1 MLKHKRLTPF
11 IYSSIGVVLVLA
23 LLRLGPGMLDAM
35 LTTNGYAPH
44 GFCILWDRQLLWLHV
59 LTDALIGVSY
69 VIIALTLTYLVHRA
83 RRDIPFHWI
92 LLAFGLFIITCGAT
106 HFMSVWTFWTPVYW
120 LSGNVKLVTAVASVA
135 TAVAFPPLVPRMLSL
150 VSAAKI
156 SQERKQQLERA
167 NNELEILYQK
177 IIEVDDLKTR
187 FFANVSHELRTPLML
202 VLGSTE
208 RMLATP
214 EVTREQRHNLEM
226 IDRNA
231 RLLLQQ
237 VNDLLDV
244 ARLEAGKMDLTRSTV
259 DLTQLLRVT
268 AAHFDIQAQADG
280 ITFVVEAPTIVQ
292 AQVDAEKIQRVL
304 LNLLANAFKFTPE
317 GGIVRCEL
325 HTTASQATIVVMD
338 SGPGVQLEL
347 RTAIFERFR
356 QSGHSGPSRAG
367 GTGLGLSI
375 AKEFVEMHN
384 GSIMV
389 DDAPTGGARFQV
401 ELPLAPS
408 PAGTATIA
416 APDDGESVRRL
427 PEPAQAGL
435 LPHTEPEIV
444 MTADPE
450 AALILI
456 VEDNPDMRRFIG
468 EALAGTYRIATAA
481 DGNAGLTQAL
491 ALAPDLILSDIM
503 MPTMSGIQLVQA
515 VRSHPE
521 LATIP
526 LVLLTA
532 KADEQLRVEMLQSGV
547 QDYLVKPFSPEELRA
562 RLANLIEVKRTRELL
577 QRELT
582 SQSHDLAGLA
592 HEVTLRKRELE
603 QALQEQARL
612 HEETKQAL
620 RLRDEFLAIASHELK
635 TPLTSLVGIAQLLA
649 RRSAEQDNLSE
660 RDRRAVRTIFE
671 QGTRLNQMIEMLF
684 DLARMDRGQFAI
696 KPVPLDLVG
705 LIRRVVEETRPSLEQ
720 HTIELQPPQEAVI
733 VAGDALRLEQVFHN
747 LIGNAVKY
755 SPHGGLIQ
763 VALERQEGLA
773 RITVTD
779 HGMGIPAEALSQLF
793 QRFYRAPNISYHHI
807 SGMGV
812 GLYIVQEII
821 RHHNGWVEVTST
833 EDEGSTFIIWLPL
846 YTAALP
852 APEDANHAPHASD
865 NGV

>member
-1 MLKHKRLTPF
+1 
-11 IYSSIGVVLVLA
+11 
-23 LLRLGPGMLDAM
+23 
-35 LTTNGYAPH
+35 
-44 GFCILWDRQLLWLHV
+44 
-59 LTDALIGVSY
+59 
-69 VIIALTLTYLVHRA
+69 
-83 RRDIPFHWI
+83 
-92 LLAFGLFIITCGAT
+92 
-106 HFMSVWTFWTPVYW
+106 
-120 LSGNVKLVTAVASVA
+120 
-135 TAVAFPPLVPRMLSL
+135 
-150 VSAAKI
+150 
-156 SQERKQQLERA
+156 
-167 NNELEILYQK
+167 
-177 IIEVDDLKTR
+177 
-187 FFANVSHELRTPLML
+187 
-202 VLGSTE
+202 
-208 RMLATP
+208 
-214 EVTREQRHNLEM
+214 
-226 IDRNA
+226 
-231 RLLLQQ
+231 
-237 VNDLLDV
+237 
-244 ARLEAGKMDLTRSTV
+244 
-259 DLTQLLRVT
+259 
-268 AAHFDIQAQADG
+268 
-280 ITFVVEAPTIVQ
+280 
-292 AQVDAEKIQRVL
+292 
-304 LNLLANAFKFTPE
+304 
-317 GGIVRCEL
+317 
-325 HTTASQATIVVMD
+325 
-338 SGPGVQLEL
+338 
-347 RTAIFERFR
+347 
-356 QSGHSGPSRAG
+356 
-367 GTGLGLSI
+367 
-375 AKEFVEMHN
+375 
-384 GSIMV
+384 
-389 DDAPTGGARFQV
+389 
-401 ELPLAPS
+401 
-408 PAGTATIA
+408 
-416 APDDGESVRRL
+416 L
-427 PEPAQAGL
+427 PEPAQADL
-435 LPHTEPEIV
+435 LPHTESEIV

-532 KADEQLRVEMLQSGV
+532 KADEQLRVEMLQRGV

-649 RRSAEQDNLSE
+649 RRSAEQDTLSE